1 MGFNFVLDRFIDILI
16 IASIPN
22 KGGLE
27 TVPIKLLLVFVI
39 MLWCVQFL
47 FIIAVLFYRPD
58 KMLDTQL
65 FLLIVYCISWRVDL
79 YCRRHL
85 QKGVSTLLDLNL
97 ILLYFLSIWLS
108 SVSINIYPNLQCPWD
123 LVELIN
129 TEKLTY
135 ENSSKS
141 SASTVKEGSWEYLSG

>member
-1 MGFNFVLDRFIDILI
+1 MGQRKMEWLNYPWQSF
-16 IASIPN
+16 
-22 KGGLE
+22 
-27 TVPIKLLLVFVI
+27 VFVI

-47 FIIAVLFYRPD
+47 FIIAILFYRPD
-58 KMLDTQL
+58 KMLDTPL

-79 YCRRHL
+79 YCQRHL
-85 QKGVSTLLDLNL
+85 QKGSQLCADLNL
-97 ILLYFLSIWLS
+97 IFTLFFFISIWLS
-108 SVSINIYPNLQCPWD
+108 SISINISPNLQCPWD

-141 SASTVKEGSWEYLSG
+141 SASTLKEGSWE